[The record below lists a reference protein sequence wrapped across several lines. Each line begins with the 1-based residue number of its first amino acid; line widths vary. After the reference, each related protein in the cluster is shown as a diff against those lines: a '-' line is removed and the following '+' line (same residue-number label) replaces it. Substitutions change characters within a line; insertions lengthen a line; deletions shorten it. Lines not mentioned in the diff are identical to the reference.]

1 VSVLV
6 VSQPSADGTSSFK
19 LGYASFKVDPKA
31 FALNVQ
37 ITPDKTQ
44 YQPRDTATY
53 DLRVTDQAGNP
64 VQAELSVALIDKAV
78 LSLADPNSGK
88 LLDSFYGLRG
98 LSVRTADTL
107 SVNVDR
113 ITKAVADANNKG
125 GGGGGE
131 ASADA
136 NFVRRNF
143 KDTAYWSA
151 VLNTGADG
159 TVRFSVILPDNLTTW
174 SLDARAVTADT
185 KVGEGRN
192 EVLSTKQLLVR
203 PVTPRFLVVGDEAV
217 IGAVVNNNSD
227 QDLQTDVTLQAA
239 SGVQVLAG
247 NLTQQIQVKA
257 KGSARVDWT
266 IKATDAISADLT
278 FTAQGGGFIDSA
290 QPSLATAEGGGI
302 PILRYAAPETVGTAG
317 AVSEPGQKTE
327 IIGLPPRLQT
337 GMGQLNVQVDPSLAA
352 ASAAGLKALDE
363 NANESTDW
371 VAMRLVANVANA
383 RFINQTGLGDAATTK
398 AQLDTLITRA
408 LQRLYADQHGDGGWG
423 WWIGDDSNPTL
434 TAMVVAA
441 MAQAQQVGF
450 TADAN
455 AMQRA
460 REFLSS
466 KLSSPNSLGLGDA
479 NRQAYI
485 LFALA
490 ESGAPDSGRL
500 GALFENREKLSHY
513 AKALLAMSLAKIDA
527 NDARIATLQS
537 DIVSAAVTSATGV
550 SWVEGTPDYENFYAT
565 TRSTSIILEMY
576 ARLDPKNG
584 LLPNVVR
591 WLMMA
596 RKDREWE
603 SVQDTAW
610 AVTALAD
617 WMVASGET
625 DTNYTW
631 RVTLN
636 DNAILNGQASKD
648 NLATPSTLTIQ
659 VAQLLQNQANTL
671 VFERG
676 AGTGRLYYT
685 ARLTAYLPVEDVKA
699 ANRGIV
705 VARKYES
712 ADCTP
717 TKDAPCAA
725 ISGAKIGDN
734 VRVRLTIVAPNR
746 LYYVSLSDPLPAGM
760 EAVDTSLRT
769 SQTVGTASQVYEFG
783 GVNGWGWWW
792 FSHTELRDDR
802 AVIFASQLPAGTY
815 EYTYVMRA
823 SIAGNFRVMPA
834 TIEQTYF
841 PEVFGRSEGTLFAV
855 TK

>member
-1 VSVLV
+1 MNPPENAPR
-6 VSQPSADGTSSFK
+6 PSGWRS
-19 LGYASFKVDPKA
+19 
-31 FALNVQ
+31 
-37 ITPDKTQ
+37 TPPPPSLT
-44 YQPRDTATY
+44 
-53 DLRVTDQAGNP
+53 
-64 VQAELSVALIDKAV
+64 EL
-78 LSLADPNSGK
+78 
-88 LLDSFYGLRG
+88 
-98 LSVRTADTL
+98 
-107 SVNVDR
+107 
-113 ITKAVADANNKG
+113 
-125 GGGGGE
+125 
-131 ASADA
+131 
-136 NFVRRNF
+136 
-143 KDTAYWSA
+143 
-151 VLNTGADG
+151 
-159 TVRFSVILPDNLTTW
+159 
-174 SLDARAVTADT
+174 ARAVPP
-185 KVGEGRN
+185 GPPPP
-192 EVLSTKQLLVR
+192 LSLE
-203 PVTPRFLVVGDEAV
+203 PR
-217 IGAVVNNNSD
+217 S
-227 QDLQTDVTLQAA
+227 
-239 SGVQVLAG
+239 
-247 NLTQQIQVKA
+247 
-257 KGSARVDWT
+257 
-266 IKATDAISADLT
+266 
-278 FTAQGGGFIDSA
+278 
-290 QPSLATAEGGGI
+290 
-302 PILRYAAPETVGTAG
+302 
-317 AVSEPGQKTE
+317 
-327 IIGLPPRLQT
+327 
-337 GMGQLNVQVDPSLAA
+337 
-352 ASAAGLKALDE
+352 ALDRYKRE
-363 NANESTDW
+363 
-371 VAMRLVANVANA
+371 
-383 RFINQTGLGDAATTK
+383 IHNQLIK
-398 AQLDTLITRA
+398 TL
-408 LQRLYADQHGDGGWG
+408 
-423 WWIGDDSNPTL
+423 
-434 TAMVVAA
+434 
-441 MAQAQQVGF
+441 
-450 TADAN
+450 
-455 AMQRA
+455 
-460 REFLSS
+460 
-466 KLSSPNSLGLGDA
+466 
-479 NRQAYI
+479 
-485 LFALA
+485 
-490 ESGAPDSGRL
+490 DSGRL

-636 DNAILNGQASKD
+636 DNPILNGQASKD
-648 NLATPSTLTIQ
+648 NLATPSALTIQ

-699 ANRGIV
+699 ENRGIV